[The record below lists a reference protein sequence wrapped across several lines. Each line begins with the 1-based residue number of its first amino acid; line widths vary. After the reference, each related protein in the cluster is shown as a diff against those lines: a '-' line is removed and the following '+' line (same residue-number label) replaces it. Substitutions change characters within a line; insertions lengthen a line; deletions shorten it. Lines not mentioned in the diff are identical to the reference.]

1 MTWVDNKEF
10 KHRRDMN
17 KQKLIEMKL
26 KGQKVA
32 DYLGLKFHGLNP
44 GYLIGQH
51 QIDEEILD
59 AFYMLIGQ
67 VEMLRKETDS

>member
-10 KHRRDMN
+10 KYKRDMI
-17 KQKLIEMKL
+17 QRIFEMHA

-32 DYLGLKFHGLNP
+32 DYLGLELHGFDP
-44 GYLIGQH
+44 GYLIGEH
-51 QIDEEILD
+51 KIDEEILD

-67 VEMLRKETDS
+67 VEMLSKEANQ